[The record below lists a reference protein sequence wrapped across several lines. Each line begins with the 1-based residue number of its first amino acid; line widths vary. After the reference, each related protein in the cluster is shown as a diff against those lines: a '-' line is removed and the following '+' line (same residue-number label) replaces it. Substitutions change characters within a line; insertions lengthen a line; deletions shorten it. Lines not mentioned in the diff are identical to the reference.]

1 MHRPFLPCLLLSLA
15 LLAGSFMPAP
25 VSQTHAAS
33 VLPMHA
39 APGLPGPAAIDRI
52 SASMES
58 RQVQQGRSVT
68 LKGDIYYQ
76 RNGSMITHF
85 TYPRE
90 YMVIANKLG
99 ETKIYDPIKNTVLQY
114 QNFLFS
120 TQSSQFYYFFTGK
133 IADMGLTRIGY
144 VQDKTYNEGSLLVT
158 EWKLKTP
165 DKRTSIQRIKIVY
178 DGQRP
183 VYMHYQ
189 EGSGKIFRK
198 VFYYNYQALDAYYF
212 PSTTTEIVYDKGDSV
227 VSKTNYKDFKLNEQA
242 TGPYFNFTIPAN
254 AKIEQ

>member
-1 MHRPFLPCLLLSLA
+1 
-15 LLAGSFMPAP
+15 MPAP
-25 VSQTHAAS
+25 T
-33 VLPMHA
+33 
-39 APGLPGPAAIDRI
+39 AIERI

-76 RNGSMITHF
+76 RNGNMVTHF

-99 ETKIYDPIKNTVLQY
+99 ETKIYDPVKNTVLQY

-133 IADMGLTRIGY
+133 IDDMGLTRIGY
-144 VQDKTYNEGSLLVT
+144 VQDKTYNESGLLVT

-165 DKRTSIQRIKIVY
+165 NKRTSIQRIRIVY
-178 DGQRP
+178 EGQRP

-198 VFYYNYQALDAYYF
+198 VYYYNYQALDAYSF

-227 VSKTNYKDFKLNEQA
+227 VSKTSYKDFKVNGQTA
-242 TGPYFNFTIPAN
+242 DAYFDFTIPAN